1 MRRGDDAH
9 INALRLVAAHTFE
22 SAFLQDAQQLDLHR
36 QRHVADFV
44 KEQCTAVG
52 QLEAAGT
59 AGDRAGKRALLV
71 SEQLA
76 LEQFSRNGTAVD
88 RYKRR
93 ITALGVIVQ
102 VTCNHFLAGPGLAKD
117 QYAGIGVGDLLH
129 HLPDVLNRAAGT
141 YQTAE
146 QVRLT
151 MTTALTGLV
160 VHLAIN
166 LGTVQRVEQ
175 LAVAGWHFEC
185 GEDSPAQILGQL
197 DRRIFA
203 HQQHGKELI
212 PCCDGLKEPLQAA
225 RRVYATDQY
234 A

>member
-1 MRRGDDAH
+1 M
-9 INALRLVAAHTFE
+9 
-22 SAFLQDAQQLDLHR
+22 
-36 QRHVADFV
+36 
-44 KEQCTAVG
+44 
-52 QLEAAGT
+52 
-59 AGDRAGKRALLV
+59 
-71 SEQLA
+71 
-76 LEQFSRNGTAVD
+76 
-88 RYKRR
+88 
-93 ITALGVIVQ
+93 Q
-102 VTCNHFLAGPGLAKD
+102 VTRNHFLARPRLTKD
-117 QYAGIGVGDLLH
+117 QYAGVGVSDLLH

-175 LAVAGWHFEC
+175 LAIAGWHFEC

-225 RRVYATDQY
+225 RRVYAADQY
-234 A
+234 AQYFSWRRQRADHLLPVLTGTGEIFFAKKIQDHRQIPAALAIVID